1 MFHLKSNSMKEFA
14 VLCQIGAFAPSV
26 EETFDN
32 PTDASA
38 YANILRR
45 RYTNRKYAVFQLNE
59 AL

>member
-1 MFHLKSNSMKEFA
+1 MKEFA